1 MASQGNVYANI
12 FSKFLFGLGAGVVAD
27 AIVEVTR
34 FPLLNESGLFGNAS
48 MSNFET
54 LSYAIGVGGITAG
67 AVDVFTGRSIL
78 GFSKDLIPFLA
89 GYIVGIQ
96 NYEGWIADKLGIRQ
110 FDPYAT
116 VKGFIPQI

>member
-1 MASQGNVYANI
+1 MADKVLADV

-27 AIVEVTR
+27 AIVEITK
-34 FPLLNESGLFGNAS
+34 FPLLNEPGLFGNSA

-67 AVDVFTGRSIL
+67 AVDVFTGKQVL

-96 NYEGWIADKLGIRQ
+96 NYETWIADKTGIRA

-116 VKGFIPQI
+116 VKGYIPQF